1 MINAV
6 IGKQLMI
13 SIHNKVGALAEAC
26 GIVAD
31 AGINLI
37 AVCGYVIDDKGFIV
51 FVTEDNKKASKTLK
65 SKNYDVREEEVIL
78 ASVDNKPGTLKD
90 ITEKIANVGVDITLL
105 YGSVEQKGKTS
116 KIVIVTEN
124 NTVAMAALQ

>member
-13 SIHNKVGALAEAC
+13 SVHNKVGALAEAC

-37 AVCGYVIDDKGFIV
+37 AICGYVIDDKGFIV
-51 FVTEDNKKASKTLK
+51 FVTEDNAKAQKTLK
-65 SKNYDVREEEVIL
+65 LKDYDLREEEVIIVSL
-78 ASVDNKPGTLKD
+78 DNRPGTLKSV
-90 ITEKIANVGVDITLL
+90 TEKIAHVGVDITLL